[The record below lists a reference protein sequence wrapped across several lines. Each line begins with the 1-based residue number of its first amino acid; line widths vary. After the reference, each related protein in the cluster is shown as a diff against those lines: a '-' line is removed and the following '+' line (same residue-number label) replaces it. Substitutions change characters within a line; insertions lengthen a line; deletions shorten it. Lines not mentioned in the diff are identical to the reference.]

1 MNERSIIRALKKL
14 SPKIGD
20 DCAILPNG
28 ARDLLVTTD
37 QYIEDVHFRRSTH
50 SAADVGWN
58 AVARGLSDI
67 AAMGGDA
74 EHVFISIAL
83 PEWAGERWLSGFFRG
98 ARGHGVEIAGGDL
111 SHAPQLYCDVTVLGS
126 VPRGKALR
134 RAGAQP
140 GDFLYVS
147 GALGAMRQRFEPRL
161 DIGRRLR
168 GKATACMDLSDGLS
182 LDLARLCEASG
193 VGAELDSIPVAKGA
207 TIEQALHRGEDYEL
221 LFTSPKRL
229 PHLLIGRMVPRA
241 GVRLKGRRLE
251 ARGYDHFARGA
262 S

>member
-1 MNERSIIRALKKL
+1 MNERSIVRSLRKL

-37 QYIEDVHFRRSTH
+37 QYIEDVHFRRTTH
-50 SAADVGWN
+50 RAGDVGWN

-74 EHVFISIAL
+74 GHVFISIAL
-83 PEWAGERWLSGFFRG
+83 PAWANERWLKGFFRG
-98 ARGHGVEIAGGDL
+98 AAAHGVEIAGGDL
-111 SHAPQLYCDVTVLGS
+111 SHAAQLYCDVTVLGS

-134 RAGAQP
+134 RDGAQA

-147 GALGAMRQRFEPRL
+147 GALGAVRKRFQPRL
-161 DIGRRLR
+161 DTGRALR
-168 GKATACMDLSDGLS
+168 GAATSCMDLSDGLS

-207 TIEQALHRGEDYEL
+207 TLDQALHRGEDYEL
-221 LFTSPKRL
+221 LFTSARRL
-229 PHLLIGRMVPRA
+229 PYPLIGQMVPRT
-241 GVRLKGRRLE
+241 GVRLQGRALE
-251 ARGYDHFARGA
+251 AKGYDHFSGTH